1 MALLLVFV
9 EKTKQKII
17 VWSKKAQIKTPHCC
31 TTLQKGDALL
41 FVCYA
46 LLLWSKTNEQ
56 PADTDT

>member
-1 MALLLVFV
+1 M
-9 EKTKQKII
+9 
-17 VWSKKAQIKTPHCC
+17 VWSKKAQIKTSHGC